1 MMAWIIP
8 VIYFNLSFPEI
19 NWNWNKIDTQNI
31 HFPNSFAWGTATAA
45 HQVEGNNT
53 NNNWYD
59 WEHQLDENNQPRIHN
74 GDKSILAA
82 DHWNRYPD
90 DIKLMKDLG
99 VNHYRF
105 SIEWS
110 KIEPEKGNFNLNVI
124 QHYRDLC
131 DSLIKNNITPV
142 VTLHHFTHPT
152 WFEKLGAFEKKENID
167 HFIEYS
173 EYAFNNLKD
182 LVPIW
187 CTINEPSV
195 FVSQGYFNGIFP
207 PGKKDPVLAATVL
220 ENLLFAH
227 TKTYK
232 HLKSLNGGDNAQIGL
247 VKNIFQFDPLRRW
260 HILDWAFSKVLN
272 NVFTHSTLDYFKKGY
287 STFSLPGM
295 VKKHMENNDAV
306 GAMDFIGL
314 NYYSRMHV
322 KGQANL
328 TEPFVFEKR
337 AKDIQTDMDYALYPE
352 GFYEALHTIS
362 TLKKPI
368 YVTENGVADQGNNIR
383 EIFIKRYLYAL
394 HKGLQDGL
402 DIRGYFYWT
411 LMDNFEWSE
420 GYKMKFGLYEVDFET
435 QERTL
440 RESSNL
446 FAKMVKKPGVDSRG
460 YIVNIGDT
468 APNFTMEYT
477 TGEKVTLTDLRGKI
491 VVLQFTASWCSV
503 CRKEMPHLEKDV
515 WQQFKEKGLVLV
527 GIDRDEPIETV
538 IQFQKDMGTTYPLA
552 LDPGAEIFG
561 LFADKNSGVTRNVV
575 IDQQGKIVF
584 LTRLFEEKE
593 YNQMI
598 EAIKS
603 LL

>member
-1 MMAWIIP
+1 MAWIIP

-110 KIEPEKGNFNLNVI
+110 KIEPQNGDYNVESI

-295 VKKHMENNDAV
+295 VKKHIENNDAV

-420 GYKMKFGLYEVDFET
+420 GYKMKFGLYEVNFET

-460 YIVNIGDT
+460 YIVSIGDT
-468 APNFTMEYT
+468 APNFTMKYT
-477 TGEKVTLTDLRGKI
+477 TGEKVTLADLRGKV

-598 EAIKS
+598 EVIKS